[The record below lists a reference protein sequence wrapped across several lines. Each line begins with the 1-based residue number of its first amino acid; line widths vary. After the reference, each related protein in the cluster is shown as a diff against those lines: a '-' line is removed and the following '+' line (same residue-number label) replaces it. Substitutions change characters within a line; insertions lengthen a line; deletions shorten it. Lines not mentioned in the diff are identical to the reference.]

1 MEEFVT
7 SITPDVGGSAA
18 TDKIDALTEEAQ
30 IRHRAI
36 GIAFY
41 ACMTVVTLQLGI
53 TALEILWGKSQGGR
67 VPPQI
72 SLFAALAAVPWACN
86 FFALASRASRQRL
99 TLVRT
104 ETVFA
109 VSLLATFAGT
119 YNLGFNVQIAS
130 FGIYCGVIS
139 TLRAGQLTG
148 NLRVVC
154 LFIAALAALMTR
166 PGGLV
171 DAELTSATAVNDSL
185 AWNLFAAFLQPYA
198 LGIVINY
205 SIDLLMES
213 YRKSRAQ
220 LMRANKELSERWKHD
235 ALTGLL
241 SRATLEAE
249 FQAIHQTG
257 NSESSELAVAL
268 IDLDNFKSINTFCGH
283 GAGDNALLAFAER
296 LRQLLPKS
304 VLFRLGG
311 DEFLVLQPVAGEE
324 DEFIAKLKACA
335 GRMKIDYHRDELHIS
350 ASAGLTILA
359 QPCDPQKALF
369 EADIAMRQA
378 KRKGKGT
385 LVRFKPGASVPK
397 PASVNRPAFTVSPST
412 SAASKSEIPAR
423 EVGAAIL
430 SNHIRYAVQ
439 PVFNAKTGAITAAE
453 CLLRWKLDDGSMV
466 PIDHFLSTFI
476 ALEWQAPYMDHL
488 LNQRQA
494 LFSAIRAVEE
504 INVHFNYDAEALKSA
519 AFQARVISALV
530 DKPVN
535 LKGWVVE
542 IGEQGNETCGPVI
555 TEQQHRVLRNAGV
568 MIAIDDF
575 GVGQSNLERLAHV
588 DADIVKL
595 DKQFVTEGTRTE
607 RGLKIL
613 RHAREL
619 THSLNMTL
627 IAEGVE
633 TREQEAMLTAAGITE
648 HQGFFRGRPKWPDQ
662 FIQQL
667 RRMSQSQQLT
677 V

>member
-1 MEEFVT
+1 M
-7 SITPDVGGSAA
+7 SATPDAGGSAPRHE
-18 TDKIDALTEEAQ
+18 IDALAEETQ

-41 ACMTVVTLQLGI
+41 ACMTVVTIQLGV
-53 TALEILWGKSQGGR
+53 TVAEIFWAGSQGGR
-67 VPPQI
+67 VPAQI
-72 SLFAALAAVPWACN
+72 SLFAMLAAAPWACN
-86 FFALASRASRQRL
+86 FFALAMRVSRQRL
-99 TLVRT
+99 AWVRT

-109 VSLLATFAGT
+109 MSLLATFAGT

-148 NLRVVC
+148 SLRVVS

-171 DAELTSATAVNDSL
+171 DAELISATAVSDSL
-185 AWNLFAAFLQPYA
+185 AWNLFAPFLQPYA

-205 SIDLLMES
+205 SLDFLMES

-220 LMRANKELSERWKHD
+220 LVRANRELSERWEHD

-241 SRATLEAE
+241 SRATLAAK
-249 FQAIHQTG
+249 FQAIHQAV
-257 NSESSELAVAL
+257 NSDSSQLAVAL

-283 GAGDNALLAFAER
+283 GAGDKALLAFAER
-296 LRQLLPKS
+296 LRQLLPES

-311 DEFLVLQPVAGEE
+311 DEFLAVQLIAGDEE
-324 DEFIAKLKACA
+324 AFVDQLKACTS
-335 GRMKIDYHRDELHIS
+335 RMEINYHHDELHIS
-350 ASAGLTILA
+350 ASVGLTIVA
-359 QPCDPQKALF
+359 QSCDPQQATF

-385 LVRFKPGASVPK
+385 LVRFKPGDSVPK

-439 PVFNAKTGAITAAE
+439 PVFDAKTGAITAAE

-488 LNQRQA
+488 LNQRKE

-504 INVHFNYDAEALKSA
+504 INVHFNYDAEALKSD
-519 AFQARVISALV
+519 AFQARVIGALV
-530 DKPVN
+530 AKPAN

-542 IGEQGNETCGPVI
+542 IGEQGNETGGPVI
-555 TEQQHRVLRNAGV
+555 SEQQHRVLRNAGV

-633 TREQEAMLTAAGITE
+633 TREQEAMLTAVGITE

-662 FIQQL
+662 FMQQL
-667 RRMSQSQQLT
+667 RQVSQSQQLAG
-677 V
+677 